1 VQLDGAAQERDSVS
15 DALAAR
21 GIASTPEVSCKSVNV
36 RVEPAR
42 NGILVVL
49 VSESGE
55 TLADRLVSDA
65 KSAAA
70 VIESWARPELYAMLL
85 PEPSVPMRAAVDEG
99 EVPPLVERPK
109 TSRPS
114 RPASIL
120 TAGLTSAVARDG
132 SVWLGATAGGCVR
145 FGSLCVGAL
154 LRASEDTRRSGDS
167 YSFQTARTTVDLLLG
182 IDVSREVGGYT
193 LTGGGLAGLGFD
205 RRRHDDVAGNNVEAD
220 GGSLRAGV
228 HVGLSKPISTNWAIG
243 ADASV
248 DTAVFAPSDSVD
260 EGAMDLADQPGDF
273 FRLDLQLRYEVR

>member
-1 VQLDGAAQERDSVS
+1 MQLDGAAPERDSVS
-15 DALAAR
+15 EALAAR
-21 GIASTPEVSCKSVNV
+21 GVASTPEVSCKSVNV
-36 RVEPAR
+36 RVEPRR
-42 NGILVVL
+42 NGIFVVL
-49 VSESGE
+49 ISENGE

-85 PEPSVPMRAAVDEG
+85 PEPAVPMRAPVDEG
-99 EVPPLVERPK
+99 EVPPLVEQPK

-145 FGSLCVGAL
+145 FGSLCAGAL

-167 YSFQTARTTVDLLLG
+167 YSLQTSRTAVDLLLA
-182 IDVSREVGGYT
+182 IDVSRGVRGFA

-205 RRRHDDVAGNNVEAD
+205 RRRHDDLAGNNVEAD
-220 GGSLRAGV
+220 GGGLRAGA
-228 HVGLSKPISTNWAIG
+228 HVGLSRPISTNWAIG

-248 DTAVFAPSDSVD
+248 DTAVFSPSDSID
-260 EGAMDLADQPGDF
+260 EGGMDLADQPRAF